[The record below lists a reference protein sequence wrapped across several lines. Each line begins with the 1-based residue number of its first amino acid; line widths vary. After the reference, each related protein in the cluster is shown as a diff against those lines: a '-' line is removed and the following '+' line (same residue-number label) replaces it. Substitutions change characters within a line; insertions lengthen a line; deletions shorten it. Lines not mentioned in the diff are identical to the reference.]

1 MNDQLLKKL
10 FNDQKFRREA
20 ARQSHPLFFNVY
32 LNDYVKFPTAKFQ
45 KEMFALTEKEIA
57 REVFIVAFRGSAKS
71 TIVSLSYPLWAMLGK
86 QEKKFIVILSQTQN
100 QSRLILNNIR
110 RELETNQLLI
120 KDFGKLSETSR
131 EWSTNSLDIVKYGTR
146 ITAASSGETIRG
158 LRHGAYRPDLIICD
172 DVEDIA
178 SVMTLDSRERT
189 YEWLTHEVLPLGDIG
204 TRLVVVGNMLHE
216 DSLMMKLKEYDDK
229 VGTRSV
235 FVEYPLINEDGK
247 ILWPEKYTRRSIEEL
262 RKSSMNVNTFEREYL
277 LKIVPDDEQVIRKEW
292 IKYYDFPLPNDNIK
306 RPRGIL
312 IAVDPAI
319 KKGFLNDF
327 TAIVP
332 IYLTGYDKELQAY
345 ILPYIVNKQMDFPET
360 IAELERLSKQLQA
373 IFKIP
378 PQIYVESV
386 GYQDAVVQQL
396 FTVSKLSA
404 EPVSVG
410 GLDKISRLR
419 IVSPYLQLGKVIFPS
434 HGANAPTL
442 VNQLLNIH
450 STKHDDLADAFAI
463 GMSKVIQ
470 SDRPY
475 YPFRPMSRKPDYR
488 RDKYTGEWR
497 DITRPITAGWR
508 DMKF

>member
-1 MNDQLLKKL
+1 MNDELLTKL

-20 ARQSHPLFFNVY
+20 TRQSHSLFFNVY
-32 LNDYVKFPTAKFQ
+32 LHDYVKYPTANFQ
-45 KEMFALTEKEIA
+45 KKIFSLTEKESTQ
-57 REVFIVAFRGSAKS
+57 EVFIVAFRGSAKS

-172 DVEDIA
+172 DVEDIS

-235 FVEYPLINEDGK
+235 FVEYPLIDEDGT
-247 ILWPEKYTRRSIEEL
+247 ILWPEKYTRKAIEEL
-262 RKSSMNVNTFEREYL
+262 RKSSMNINTFEREYL
-277 LKIVPDDEQVIRKEW
+277 LKIVPDDEQVIRREW
-292 IKYYDFPLPNDNIK
+292 LKYYDFQLPNDIVK
-306 RPRGIL
+306 RPRMII
-312 IAVDPAI
+312 IAVDLAI
-319 KKGFLNDF
+319 KKGPANDY

-332 IYLTGYDKELQAY
+332 IYLTGYERELEAY
-345 ILPYIVNKQMDFPET
+345 ILPYIVNKQLDFPET
-360 IAELERLSKQLQA
+360 VAELDRLSKQLQLT
-373 IFKIP
+373 FKIP
-378 PQIYVESV
+378 PKIYVESV

-396 FTVSKLSA
+396 LIVNKLSA
-404 EPVSVG
+404 ESVSVS

-419 IVSPYLQLGKVIFPS
+419 VVSPYVQTGKVFFPRR
-434 HGANAPTL
+434 GADTL
-442 VNQLLNIH
+442 INQFLNIH
-450 STKHDDLADAFAI
+450 STKHDDLADAFSI
-463 GMSKVIQ
+463 GISKVIQ

-475 YPFRPMSRKPDYR
+475 YSIKGLNERRPDYR
-488 RDKYTGEWR
+488 QDPITGEWR
-497 DITRPITAGWR
+497 DVTKPLTAGWLN
-508 DMKF
+508 MKF